1 MRTELRGKP
10 VLAADGGA
18 TPDGPTLLLVHGAGN
33 DRTVWQL
40 QTRSLA
46 HHGVRVLAVD
56 LPGHGGSEGPPLSS
70 VADIAGWLAE
80 FIEALDIGPIA
91 VAGHSMGALAALE
104 LAATRPD
111 LVSDLVLVGAAASMP
126 VHPALLEAAA
136 ANDPLAAELICGWA
150 HASSSK
156 IGGHDAPGMWMIGEG
171 RSLIHLC
178 ENGVLSTDLEACN
191 AHQGAVEAA
200 SKVTCP
206 TLLILGSEDKMTPLK
221 GAQPLIE
228 ALEHAEIAILEGSGH
243 TLMIERSHDVRR
255 LLQHRM
261 LGA

>member
-1 MRTELRGKP
+1 MRSELHDKT
-10 VLAADGGA
+10 VLAADGGTTA
-18 TPDGPTLLLVHGAGN
+18 DGPTLLLVHGAGN

-56 LPGHGGSEGPPLSS
+56 LPGHGGSDGPPLDS
-70 VADIAGWLAE
+70 VPEIASWLGDYIASL
-80 FIEALDIGPIA
+80 AIGPVT

-104 LAATRPD
+104 LAATRPE
-111 LVSDLVLVGAAASMP
+111 VVADLVLVGAAAAMP
-126 VHPALLEAAA
+126 VHPALLEAAE

-156 IGGHDAPGMWMIGEG
+156 IGGHDAPGMWMVGEG
-171 RSLIHLC
+171 RSLIHQC
-178 ENGVLSTDLEACN
+178 ENGVLHTDLAACN
-191 AHQGAVEAA
+191 AYAGALEAA
-200 SKVTCP
+200 AKVECP

-228 ALEHAEIAILEGSGH
+228 ALPNAEVAILEGSGH

-255 LLQHRM
+255 LLQHRV
-261 LGA
+261 LG